1 MNTHRGFYLKVIH
14 RGNMLYSKKYI
25 VYNCP
30 SCNNFD
36 VFGCN
41 NNGCCYKY
49 HDYCINID
57 DCIVKQVINYSNNE
71 KINQMLGVDII
82 DT

>member
-1 MNTHRGFYLKVIH
+1 MNTHRGFYLKTIH

-41 NNGCCYKY
+41 NNG
-49 HDYCINID
+49 
-57 DCIVKQVINYSNNE
+57 SN
-71 KINQMLGVDII
+71 MLSQE
-82 DT
+82 